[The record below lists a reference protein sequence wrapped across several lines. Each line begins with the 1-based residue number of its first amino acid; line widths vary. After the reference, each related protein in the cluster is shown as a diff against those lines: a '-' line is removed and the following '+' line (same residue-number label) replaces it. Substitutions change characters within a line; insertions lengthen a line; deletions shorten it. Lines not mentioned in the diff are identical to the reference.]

1 MIGESRSAERRWNP
15 RLRLRAALSGQRP
28 GAMVLAITLAAAIVL
43 WSSVTLY
50 SEQLRFAVHAPQ
62 VHVAVVMATVIARLF
77 GALVLSMF
85 ITERHGDRLLWVAV
99 GLLVSGLGALAFQYK
114 DLVLGSDHSPNA
126 AAYESLLVWTT
137 TATLFAVG
145 LVPKSPPKLG
155 RKTMLAILAV
165 FGAAGLVL
173 HEFGH
178 LLPPLIL
185 EANTVADAAAGTLP
199 YEATGWNWAVSI
211 VPLALAVVATIGA
224 ASLYQ
229 RGALAGWLLVAMV
242 LLSGSQLRAVFQP
255 AAYSPVLTTADFL
268 RLAFAAMIAL
278 GGILKLRRIAQ
289 EREALLVAEKETNRR
304 LEELGV
310 MKADFTAM
318 IAHELNAP
326 LSAVRNL
333 SDMLSTE
340 ELSNT
345 ERRRVLDE
353 IQAQTDSLNA
363 LVEDVRVSGS
373 IERDD
378 FDVKL
383 RSTPLKELLDDAA
396 VFFRTLPG
404 ERKLTIT
411 FEADEDTGL
420 LADAGR
426 VGQVLR
432 NLLSNAARHSPESE
446 GVEIRAVRL
455 EKQVRI
461 EVADR
466 GCGIHPDDVARI
478 FEKFGRGRDAAG
490 RKVPGAGLGLY
501 LSRRIARRHGG
512 DLKLLST
519 SGEGSVFAFELEVVP

>member
-1 MIGESRSAERRWNP
+1 MIGESRSAEGWWSP
-15 RLRLRAALSGQRP
+15 WLRLRAALSERS
-28 GAMVLAITLAAAIVL
+28 GAMALAITLAVVIVL

-50 SEQLRFAVHAPQ
+50 TEQLRFAVFAPQ
-62 VHVAVVMATVIARLF
+62 VHVAVVIATVIARLF

-85 ITERHGDRLLWVAV
+85 ITERHGDRLLWVAA
-99 GLLVSGLGALAFQYK
+99 GLLVSGLGALAFQSK

-126 AAYESLLVWTT
+126 AAYESLLVWTA
-137 TATLFAVG
+137 TATLFAAG
-145 LVPKSPPKLG
+145 LIPKNPPKLG
-155 RKTMLAILAV
+155 RGSMLAILAA
-165 FGAAGLVL
+165 FGVAGLAL
-173 HEFGH
+173 HEFGD

-185 EANTVADAAAGTLP
+185 EANTVAEAATGALP
-199 YEATGWNWAVSI
+199 YETTGWNQVIAI
-211 VPLALAVVATIGA
+211 VPLALAVAATIGA

-255 AAYSPVLTTADFL
+255 SAYSPVLTTADFL
-268 RLAFAAMIAL
+268 RLTCAAVIAL

-289 EREALLVAEKETNRR
+289 EREVLLAVEKETNRR

-318 IAHELNAP
+318 VAHELNSP

-353 IQAQTDSLNA
+353 IQTQTNSLNA
-363 LVEDVRVSGS
+363 LVEDVRTSGAV
-373 IERDD
+373 ERDD
-378 FDVKL
+378 FNVEL
-383 RSTPLKELLDDAA
+383 RPTPLKELLDDAA
-396 VFFRTLPG
+396 TFFRTLSG
-404 ERKLTIT
+404 DRKLTIT
-411 FEADEDTGL
+411 LEADEETRV

-426 VGQVLR
+426 IGQVLR
-432 NLLSNAARHSPESE
+432 NLLSNAVRHSPESKSI
-446 GVEIRAVRL
+446 EIRAVRV
-455 EKQVRI
+455 EDRVRM

-501 LSRRIARRHGG
+501 LSRRIVHRHGG
-512 DLKLLST
+512 DLTLKST
-519 SGEGSVFAFELEVVP
+519 SGEGSVFAFELERLT

>member
-1 MIGESRSAERRWNP
+1 
-15 RLRLRAALSGQRP
+15 
-28 GAMVLAITLAAAIVL
+28 
-43 WSSVTLY
+43 
-50 SEQLRFAVHAPQ
+50 
-62 VHVAVVMATVIARLF
+62 
-77 GALVLSMF
+77 
-85 ITERHGDRLLWVAV
+85 
-99 GLLVSGLGALAFQYK
+99 
-114 DLVLGSDHSPNA
+114 
-126 AAYESLLVWTT
+126 
-137 TATLFAVG
+137 
-145 LVPKSPPKLG
+145 
-155 RKTMLAILAV
+155 
-165 FGAAGLVL
+165 
-173 HEFGH
+173 
-178 LLPPLIL
+178 
-185 EANTVADAAAGTLP
+185 
-199 YEATGWNWAVSI
+199 
-211 VPLALAVVATIGA
+211 
-224 ASLYQ
+224 
-229 RGALAGWLLVAMV
+229 
-242 LLSGSQLRAVFQP
+242 
-255 AAYSPVLTTADFL
+255 
-268 RLAFAAMIAL
+268 
-278 GGILKLRRIAQ
+278 
-289 EREALLVAEKETNRR
+289 LVAEKETNRR

-478 FEKFGRGRDAAG
+478 FEKFGRSRDDAG

>member
-1 MIGESRSAERRWNP
+1 MIGDSRSAEGRWSAW
-15 RLRLRAALSGQRP
+15 LRLRAALSGQRP
-28 GAMVLAITLAAAIVL
+28 GAMALAVALAAAIVL

-50 SEQLRFAVHAPQ
+50 SEQLRFAVFAPQ
-62 VHVAVVMATVIARLF
+62 VHVAVVVATVIARLF

-85 ITERHGDRLLWVAV
+85 ITERHGKRLLWVAV
-99 GLLVSGLGALAFQYK
+99 GLLVSGLGAMVFQYK
-114 DLVLGSDHSPNA
+114 DLALGSDRSPNM
-126 AAYESLLVWTT
+126 AAYESLLVWTA
-137 TATLFAVG
+137 TAALFAVG
-145 LVPKSPPKLG
+145 LTLRNPPELG
-155 RKTMLAILAV
+155 RKSMLSILAA
-165 FGAAGLVL
+165 FGAMGLIL

-185 EANTVADAAAGTLP
+185 EAVTVADAANTLP
-199 YEATGWNWAVSI
+199 YEATGWSWAVSI
-211 VPLALAVVATIGA
+211 VPLALAVAATIGA
-224 ASLYQ
+224 ASLH
-229 RGALAGWLLVAMV
+229 RHGALAGWLLVAMV

-255 AAYSPVLTTADFL
+255 SAYSPVLTTADFL
-268 RLAFAAMIAL
+268 RLAFAAVIAL

-289 EREALLVAEKETNRR
+289 EREALLAAEKETNRR

-318 IAHELNAP
+318 VAHELNAP

-333 SDMLSTE
+333 SDMLATE
-340 ELSNT
+340 ELPDT

-378 FDVKL
+378 FDVEI
-383 RSTPLKELLDDAA
+383 RPAPLMKLLDDAA
-396 VFFRTLPG
+396 AFSRTLPG
-404 ERKLTIT
+404 GRSLTIT
-411 FEADEDTGL
+411 LEADEGTL
-420 LADAGR
+420 VLADAGR
-426 VGQVLR
+426 IGQVLR

-446 GVEIRAVRL
+446 EVEIRAIRL
-455 EKQVRI
+455 DELIRI

-519 SGEGSVFAFELEVVP
+519 SGEGSVFAFELEIVP